1 MTVKSWTEFRYI
13 VDGVVLLRFDSEK
26 DARDW
31 AKRIRDVD
39 PNKNP
44 DLKYVIKEVSICE
57 APRRK
62 FLV

>member
-13 VDGVVLLRFDSEK
+13 VDGIVLRTFDSEK
-26 DARDW
+26 AVREWANDCRTLLPART
-31 AKRIRDVD
+31 
-39 PNKNP
+39 
-44 DLKYVIKEVSICE
+44 DLKFVIKEVSICE